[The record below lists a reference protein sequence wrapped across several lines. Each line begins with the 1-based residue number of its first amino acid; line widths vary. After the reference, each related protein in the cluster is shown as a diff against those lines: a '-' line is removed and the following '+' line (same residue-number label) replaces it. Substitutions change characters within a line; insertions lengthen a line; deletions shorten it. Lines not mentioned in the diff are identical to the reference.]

1 MKTYLIILLFPFLMQ
16 QQNNYQIDFGEE
28 KKGRYWSV
36 VNDGVMGGL
45 SRGSKKL
52 TKNSLLFKGNVS
64 LDNNGGFSSLRR
76 SFSEFDISNFEYVEI
91 KYRSSGIS
99 LALTFAVSRRWYVP
113 NYKVSL
119 DRTSSKW
126 KTITLKLTDLRKYY
140 IGKAMNEKLKK
151 ETLKE
156 IIRIGF
162 ITDEKKYGDFEFE
175 IDYIKFK

>member
-1 MKTYLIILLFPFLMQ
+1 MKIHLIILLFNFLMQ
-16 QQNNYQIDFGEE
+16 QQNTYLIDFGEE

-45 SRGSKKL
+45 SKGNKKL
-52 TKNSLLFKGNVS
+52 TKNSMLFKGEVS

-76 SFSEFDISNFEYVEI
+76 SFSEFDISEFNHIEI
-91 KYRSSGIS
+91 KYRSYGIS
-99 LALTFAVSRRWYVP
+99 LAITFAVSRRWYVP
-113 NYKVSL
+113 NYKLSL
-119 DRTSSKW
+119 VGTSSEW
-126 KTITLKLTDLRKYY
+126 KTITIKLTDFRKYY
-140 IGKAMNEKLKK
+140 ISKAMNEKLKK

-162 ITDEKKYGDFEFE
+162 ITNEKKYGDFEFE

>member
-1 MKTYLIILLFPFLMQ
+1 MKTSFIILLFPFLIQ

-119 DRTSSKW
+119 DRTSSNWNAKSSLDSLNLICKELHKGLDGIS
-126 KTITLKLTDLRKYY
+126 KTWSEVAINISST
-140 IGKAMNEKLKK
+140 
-151 ETLKE
+151 
-156 IIRIGF
+156 F
-162 ITDEKKYGDFEFE
+162 
-175 IDYIKFK
+175 

>member
-1 MKTYLIILLFPFLMQ
+1 
-16 QQNNYQIDFGEE
+16 
-28 KKGRYWSV
+28 
-36 VNDGVMGGL
+36 MGGL

-119 DRTSSKW
+119 DGTSSKW

-151 ETLKE
+151 ETLDSKLAEIDKASSVVALEAKIAHVDE
-156 IIRIGF
+156 II
-162 ITDEKKYGDFEFE
+162 EKKKLSL
-175 IDYIKFK
+175 YIG

>member
-1 MKTYLIILLFPFLMQ
+1 
-16 QQNNYQIDFGEE
+16 
-28 KKGRYWSV
+28 
-36 VNDGVMGGL
+36 MGGL

-52 TKNSLLFKGNVS
+52 TKNSLLFKGEVS

-76 SFSEFDISNFEYVEI
+76 SFSEFDISEFEYIEI

-119 DRTSSKW
+119 DGTSSKW
-126 KTITLKLTDLRKYY
+126 KTETLKLTDVRKYY

-151 ETLKE
+151 KH
-156 IIRIGF
+156 
-162 ITDEKKYGDFEFE
+162 
-175 IDYIKFK
+175 

>member
-28 KKGRYWSV
+28 KKGLYWSV

-45 SRGSKKL
+45 SRGRKKL

-119 DRTSSKW
+119 DETSSKW
-126 KTITLKLTDLRKYY
+126 KTVTIKLTDLRKYY
-140 IGKAMNEKLKK
+140 IGKACLLY
-151 ETLKE
+151 TSPSP
-156 IIRIGF
+156 R
-162 ITDEKKYGDFEFE
+162 DS
-175 IDYIKFK
+175 